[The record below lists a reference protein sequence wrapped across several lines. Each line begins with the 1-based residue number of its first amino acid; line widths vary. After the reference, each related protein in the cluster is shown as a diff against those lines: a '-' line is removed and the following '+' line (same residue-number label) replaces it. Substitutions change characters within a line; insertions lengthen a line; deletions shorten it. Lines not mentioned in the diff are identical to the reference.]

1 MQKSIRKKITG
12 MINKIVTN
20 FIRAISTD
28 NLSHRINHS
37 KLETMFS
44 ALQNNIE
51 DSLPYVKAGH
61 LPRSAEL
68 EASFLE
74 TICDC
79 TD

>member
-1 MQKSIRKKITG
+1 
-12 MINKIVTN
+12 
-20 FIRAISTD
+20 
-28 NLSHRINHS
+28 
-37 KLETMFS
+37 MFS
-44 ALQNNIE
+44 ALQNNTE